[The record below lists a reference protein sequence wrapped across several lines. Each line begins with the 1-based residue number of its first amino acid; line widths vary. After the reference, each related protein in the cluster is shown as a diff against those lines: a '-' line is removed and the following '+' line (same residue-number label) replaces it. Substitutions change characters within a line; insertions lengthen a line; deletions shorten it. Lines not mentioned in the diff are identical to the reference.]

1 MILII
6 VIILGLFLLLND
18 DAFVLVKVFALSIR
32 VIVLKVI
39 AFLCDPIVMCLLVMF
54 FLNRNRF

>member
-1 MILII
+1 M
-6 VIILGLFLLLND
+6 VIIIFVILGIFLLLND
-18 DAFVLVKVFALSIR
+18 DAFVLVKVFALSIS

-39 AFLCDPIVMCLLVMF
+39 AFLCDPIVMCFLIMF